1 MIRFRFCFVSS
12 RVSCFLPALLVSRRC
27 CSGSSSSLSLIMVSR
42 LLIGDNNL
50 TRFWHAHQFS
60 RPNLKNSSLITATDL
75 DTLDH
80 ALSQSDEREQVI
92 VCVLTS
98 IMLEEVNSLEVSSSA
113 LNVCSEVVSRL
124 ASLGDRSP
132 GCQVQC
138 FVSLVHNLSSCF
150 HLCDVHVFNY
160 PGTFSVLSCPA

>member
-1 MIRFRFCFVSS
+1 M
-12 RVSCFLPALLVSRRC
+12 SCFLPALLVSRRC

-124 ASLGDRSP
+124 ASLGDRTP

-150 HLCDVHVFNY
+150 QLCDVHVFNY